1 MSACSINRRRF
12 LGGLG
17 VVAIG
22 LLLPAD
28 FADPGVRR
36 ARRMLMGTQLGI
48 VAQGVHPAET
58 DFAIAEAFREMA
70 RLERLMSRYRE
81 DSQVSELQRAAG
93 RHPVDVAPEVMA
105 VLKRAQQVA
114 VLSGGAFDI
123 TIGAYADWD
132 FNPAT
137 AAMPSARQLESQ
149 RALVDYRDVEL
160 DVAGRRA
167 YLRRPGMRVDLGGI
181 AKLPIL
187 QAGLRV
193 LQQHGITNAMIDG
206 GGDVLT
212 LGELQGRP
220 WRVGIRDP
228 QHPQVLLGTLEL
240 NAGVVASSGDYER
253 FFVREGRRY
262 HHVLDPR
269 TGYPAEGVRGVTLVS
284 RGGADLNGL
293 GAAMMV
299 MGADK
304 SRSFLAAQHAVD
316 GLTVDAGGHLWLT
329 AGMPLVSL
337 RASSGLA

>member
-1 MSACSINRRRF
+1 MNLRTMSRRRF

-17 VVAIG
+17 VVAFG

-28 FADPGVRR
+28 FADPGIRR
-36 ARRMLMGTQLGI
+36 GRRVLMGTQLGI

-58 DFAIAEAFREMA
+58 GFAIDAAFSEMA

-105 VLKRAQQVA
+105 VLQRAQQIA
-114 VLSGGAFDI
+114 ALSGGAFDI

-132 FNPAT
+132 FNPAS
-137 AAMPSARQLESQ
+137 AALPSARQLESQ

-160 DVAGRRA
+160 DAAGQRA
-167 YLRRPGMRVDLGGI
+167 YLRRAGMRVDLGGI

-193 LQQHGITNAMIDG
+193 LQQHGIANAMIDG

-212 LGELQGRP
+212 LGVLQGRP
-220 WRVGIRDP
+220 WRVGVRDP
-228 QHPQVLLGTLEL
+228 QHPETLLGTLEL

-253 FFVREGRRY
+253 YFIREGRRY
-262 HHVLDPR
+262 HHVLNPR
-269 TGYPAEGVRGVTLVS
+269 TGYPADGLHGVTLLS
-284 RGGADLNGL
+284 RGAADLNGL

-299 MGADK
+299 MGADQ
-304 SRSFLAAQHAVD
+304 SRSLLAGQHAVE
-316 GLTVDAGGHLWLT
+316 GLTVDARGNLWLS
-329 AGMPLVSL
+329 AGMPLQAPGMNSQ
-337 RASSGLA
+337 AG